1 MKKVSEVLGRE
12 MPINGE
18 FLYHL
23 ISRETTEEGDDL
35 LAHALSN
42 VDALADALESLLHE
56 FDELADTA
64 ELTESEVMAYSA
76 LTAYRGYK

>member
-1 MKKVSEVLGRE
+1 MKRMSEVLGQE

-42 VDALADALESLLHE
+42 VDALADALENLLFE
-56 FDELADTA
+56 FDGLANTD

-76 LTAYRGYK
+76 LAAYRGGV